1 MKAQTRRIQA
11 QRIFPQKLG
20 QDQGGDQESGQS
32 GSGDMQGAQT
42 APEGGRN
49 KNHQVQRQSQEA
61 LIPPVPQPDDIRIRR
76 GQGGQQE

>member
-32 GSGDMQGAQT
+32 GSGDMQGGPRRPQRAAEIKITRYSARVRKPSYRRFPSQT
-42 APEGGRN
+42 TSG
-49 KNHQVQRQSQEA
+49 
-61 LIPPVPQPDDIRIRR
+61 
-76 GQGGQQE
+76 